1 MTRYRGGTYS
11 HTVEKIVFADGATA
25 RTDLIRLNPNIEA
38 YSLDFTGHAPTRP
51 SRYRAGA
58 WSAVPNLRARAFEA
72 EIDWIV
78 RNSYPVLGTV
88 ELSRR
93 VRAAG
98 IGLGAGNLAEHEA
111 IAATQAAIWFFTN
124 GLELDN
130 RPRNVPVA
138 RRRTADGLVFEFDG
152 EPQLGGY
159 TVELES
165 DSAVSL
171 LLQKSSDGRQWEDV
185 AASGLNLEA
194 GRGRHRRALGVGTT
208 VSSARPGRTGRGYRF
223 YRLVV
228 VADRGATVDLGD
240 VTFWLNGA
248 AAFANPERVV
258 HLYNYLVA
266 GANAARRVTVPVAIS
281 AERAVVDG
289 DLVGPFT
296 LQATDRAALTLSAGD
311 VVDRNGIALRD
322 AVAPGDEFYLRTGVD
337 TETATLTV
345 HVPASTDGFGGRVLT
360 GVAHDAANSSLT
372 PVVLA
377 APAQHEVR
385 FDVTWA
391 SAQARRTA

>member
-138 RRRTADGLVFEFDG
+138 RRRTATGWC
-152 EPQLGGY
+152 
-159 TVELES
+159 
-165 DSAVSL
+165 
-171 LLQKSSDGRQWEDV
+171 SSSTANPNWAATQWNWSPIPRCRCCCRSHPTAGSGRT
-185 AASGLNLEA
+185 S
-194 GRGRHRRALGVGTT
+194 RHRG
-208 VSSARPGRTGRGYRF
+208 
-223 YRLVV
+223 
-228 VADRGATVDLGD
+228 
-240 VTFWLNGA
+240 
-248 AAFANPERVV
+248 
-258 HLYNYLVA
+258 
-266 GANAARRVTVPVAIS
+266 
-281 AERAVVDG
+281 
-289 DLVGPFT
+289 
-296 LQATDRAALTLSAGD
+296 
-311 VVDRNGIALRD
+311 
-322 AVAPGDEFYLRTGVD
+322 
-337 TETATLTV
+337 
-345 HVPASTDGFGGRVLT
+345 
-360 GVAHDAANSSLT
+360 
-372 PVVLA
+372 
-377 APAQHEVR
+377 
-385 FDVTWA
+385 
-391 SAQARRTA
+391 